1 MVRAVVEAVRSTPVR
16 LAIVPVA
23 SSIAACAGLKLE
35 PLVRLRRRYLAR
47 QERHKRIL
55 LAVQLLYAGL
65 LTGWLLFTHSWP
77 APDVIALFLLLFAFV
92 AARGLSFLRDWSP
105 FVLLLLGYAA
115 LTGIAPGLTGVVH
128 VGFPIQADRWLF
140 RGAEPNIWLQS
151 HFFHPGHPHW
161 YDYVATFLYPM
172 HFVTP
177 LVLAFVL
184 WMWWKPRYWRFV
196 TAYLLLCY
204 AAFATYLLY
213 PMAPPW
219 WAYRVGKLPPV
230 HLVLYEVHYDGVQNP
245 IVLATQ
251 FFKPNPVAAMPSL
264 HAAVPVLIWLTLW
277 KTWPRWGWAMVVYPA
292 AMGSAVVYL
301 GEHYVIDV
309 IAGAGYA
316 LVAFALV
323 YGYFA
328 GLWQVVRRF
337 GRSAGGARAAAAPP
351 QAAAHL
357 CAVRVAA
364 RRDVRRLHSAPSAR
378 CHWRG

>member
-1 MVRAVVEAVRSTPVR
+1 M
-16 LAIVPVA
+16 
-23 SSIAACAGLKLE
+23 
-35 PLVRLRRRYLAR
+35 
-47 QERHKRIL
+47 
-55 LAVQLLYAGL
+55 
-65 LTGWLLFTHSWP
+65 
-77 APDVIALFLLLFAFV
+77 IALFLLLFAFL

-140 RGAEPNIWLQS
+140 RGAEPNLWLQS
-151 HFFHPGHPHW
+151 HLFHPGHPQW

-245 IVLATQ
+245 IVLRH
-251 FFKPNPVAAMPSL
+251 PVLQAEPRGGDAQPARRRAGADLADAVADLAALGLGRDRLSRGDGPHRRL
-264 HAAVPVLIWLTLW
+264 PRRTLRHRRYRRRRLRARRLRPGLWLRGAALAADHAA
-277 KTWPRWGWAMVVYPA
+277 YPA
-292 AMGSAVVYL
+292 WP
-301 GEHYVIDV
+301 H
-309 IAGAGYA
+309 AGPGATG
-316 LVAFALV
+316 
-323 YGYFA
+323 
-328 GLWQVVRRF
+328 RRHHL
-337 GRSAGGARAAAAPP
+337 AAARLPP
-351 QAAAHL
+351 LRPAG
-357 CAVRVAA
+357 
-364 RRDVRRLHSAPSAR
+364 RDPRRLHSAPPVR